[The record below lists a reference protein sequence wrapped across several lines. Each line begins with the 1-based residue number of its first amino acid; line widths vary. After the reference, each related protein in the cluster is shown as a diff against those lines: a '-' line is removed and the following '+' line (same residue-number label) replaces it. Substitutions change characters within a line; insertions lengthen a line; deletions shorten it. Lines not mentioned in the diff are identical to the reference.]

1 MSETVN
7 APTATPDPSPSHR
20 LRKKERTRAQLV
32 EAAIGLFTTRG
43 FEQTTI
49 DDIANEVGIVRRTFF
64 HYFDSKVDALFS
76 WYGVLRGR
84 IEDLV
89 RAHPAGEGAL
99 SVAVAALEDVVEL
112 YGDRMRVISIVT
124 RLSESSPEIS
134 RRQIENRYALQ
145 RELAR
150 AIALRLDPAA
160 ALEAQAIAAIAMTAA
175 SHATD
180 QWIAEGTARPLLTY
194 SRAAFATVRRAF
206 GAVDATL
213 IVR

>member
-1 MSETVN
+1 VS
-7 APTATPDPSPSHR
+7 APQQTPSHR

-32 EAAIGLFTTRG
+32 EAAIGLFTARG
-43 FEQTTI
+43 YEQTTI

-76 WYGVLRGR
+76 WYDDLRGR

-99 SVAVAALEDVVEL
+99 GVAVAALEEVIEF

-124 RLSESSPEIS
+124 RLSESSPEIL

-150 AIALRLDPAA
+150 AIAVRLDSAA
-160 ALEAQAIAAIAMTAA
+160 TLEAQAIAAIAMTAA
-175 SHATD
+175 AHATD
-180 QWIAEGTARPLLTY
+180 QWIADGTLRPLTMY
-194 SRAAFATVRRAF
+194 SRAAFDAVRRTF
-206 GAVDATL
+206 SDVDNAL
-213 IVR
+213 VVR